1 MDWLAPAEVTR
12 LIREKVVM
20 SPQTT
25 DCTVPAEIVKKSGTP
40 MAMFVAYGP
49 EANFGFP
56 PRPQDPQWAVKVR
69 FKSTASALLGDAG
82 EGRGRSQRAE
92 PSRNQS
98 GAPAN
103 DQSAQPSQPPAP
115 DPVKDGINILRGIF
129 GR

>member
-1 MDWLAPAEVTR
+1 MEWLAPAEVTR

-56 PRPQDPQWAVKVR
+56 PRPQDPQWYAKVR
-69 FKSTASALLGDAG
+69 FKSTASTFLGETG
-82 EGRGRSQRAE
+82 GSGSRTQRAS
-92 PSRNQS
+92 PAAPA
-98 GAPAN
+98 GAPSG
-103 DQSAQPSQPPAP
+103 DQSAQPSAPAAP
-115 DPVKDGINILRGIF
+115 DAVKDGLNILRGIF